1 MIGVEFRFLSVSH
14 AEVGATVR
22 DVLLTPAGTPSTLV
36 NVRATAAELAVFPA
50 LPALAVENRT
60 QDRRIQV
67 ARPPKMTPDPP
78 YLIFNWLVL
87 LCIDSYD
94 SERRRILQHF
104 SRSTRFA
111 FFSRP

>member
-1 MIGVEFRFLSVSH
+1 ML
-14 AEVGATVR
+14 GAPRLDVR
-22 DVLLTPAGTPSTLV
+22 GRESDVADG
-36 NVRATAAELAVFPA
+36 
-50 LPALAVENRT
+50 
-60 QDRRIQV
+60 RRV
-67 ARPPKMTPDPP
+67 PRPQKMTLDPP

-111 FFSRP
+111 FFSRPYFSKFCKFSTIYFQTFDNFC